1 MFQQIIRKHH
11 SGNILK
17 VIFRTTILNKK
28 RGYITASTSARVLP
42 DNIEIEEYRQLET
55 ENTLTID
62 DDNLMNQQ
70 NHSEPDNETS
80 DEWKFL
86 FEVVVEEK
94 EDHNKNDDDDN
105 NNNNNNNDNNN
116 NNNYD
121 NYKVNKKRELPTSIS
136 SIKQQSNFNR
146 NDQNQFISYE
156 KDGDAFRKIF
166 RSLLD
171 NKTNEQMKNSK
182 LKEKEKSKSRQ
193 KLLTIEKHLIDL
205 MNRNGERKLKQEQ
218 EKEKEKE
225 KVKEKEKK
233 WIKEHF
239 DSIPNDSNITT
250 SSSSLTNLFNETDS
264 SSIKINDELL
274 LKCETK
280 KQLQDF
286 VTKHIFGI
294 ENDDNNKKSSS
305 SSDTFNSTNSKLVV
319 DDFNRLFPFKYANLL
334 KQSIL
339 ACKKFKD
346 PYLALSIFEQ
356 VKRRGSLSYQ
366 LGCTTKVYNQILL
379 IRWEFWKDLKGIE
392 NLLNEMI
399 ENKISFD
406 KETSDIIVSIE
417 LEVISHNNLKRWDSF
432 DKKSYN
438 SIIKLFENKEYKF
451 QTL

>member
-86 FEVVVEEK
+86 FEV
-94 EDHNKNDDDDN
+94 
-105 NNNNNNNDNNN
+105 
-116 NNNYD
+116 
-121 NYKVNKKRELPTSIS
+121 
-136 SIKQQSNFNR
+136 
-146 NDQNQFISYE
+146 
-156 KDGDAFRKIF
+156 
-166 RSLLD
+166 
-171 NKTNEQMKNSK
+171 
-182 LKEKEKSKSRQ
+182 
-193 KLLTIEKHLIDL
+193 
-205 MNRNGERKLKQEQ
+205 
-218 EKEKEKE
+218 
-225 KVKEKEKK
+225 
-233 WIKEHF
+233 
-239 DSIPNDSNITT
+239 
-250 SSSSLTNLFNETDS
+250 
-264 SSIKINDELL
+264 
-274 LKCETK
+274 
-280 KQLQDF
+280 
-286 VTKHIFGI
+286 
-294 ENDDNNKKSSS
+294 
-305 SSDTFNSTNSKLVV
+305 
-319 DDFNRLFPFKYANLL
+319 YANLL

>member
-94 EDHNKNDDDDN
+94 EDHNKNDDDDDN
-105 NNNNNNNDNNN
+105 NNNNNNND

-205 MNRNGERKLKQEQ
+205 MNRNGERKLKQE
-218 EKEKEKE
+218 
-225 KVKEKEKK
+225 
-233 WIKEHF
+233 
-239 DSIPNDSNITT
+239 
-250 SSSSLTNLFNETDS
+250 
-264 SSIKINDELL
+264 
-274 LKCETK
+274 
-280 KQLQDF
+280 
-286 VTKHIFGI
+286 
-294 ENDDNNKKSSS
+294 NKK
-305 SSDTFNSTNSKLVV
+305 
-319 DDFNRLFPFKYANLL
+319 
-334 KQSIL
+334 
-339 ACKKFKD
+339 KK
-346 PYLALSIFEQ
+346 
-356 VKRRGSLSYQ
+356 
-366 LGCTTKVYNQILL
+366 
-379 IRWEFWKDLKGIE
+379 
-392 NLLNEMI
+392 
-399 ENKISFD
+399 
-406 KETSDIIVSIE
+406 
-417 LEVISHNNLKRWDSF
+417 
-432 DKKSYN
+432 KK
-438 SIIKLFENKEYKF
+438 K
-451 QTL
+451 